1 VANGADIKRLSKRC
15 LSNQITKPKEMN
27 MTANRVRASHVLSA
41 RDLEMRTEQDVTEIV
56 GRFLVAG
63 EGVVAHWVEYA
74 KGVLLFIMAPGDNRS
89 GAFYIYDRKRGSFW
103 LLEPADGV
111 FGGYSVSEMRQKIR
125 KFRLLDFAQ
134 NPARLVPAN
143 RL

>member
-1 VANGADIKRLSKRC
+1 
-15 LSNQITKPKEMN
+15 